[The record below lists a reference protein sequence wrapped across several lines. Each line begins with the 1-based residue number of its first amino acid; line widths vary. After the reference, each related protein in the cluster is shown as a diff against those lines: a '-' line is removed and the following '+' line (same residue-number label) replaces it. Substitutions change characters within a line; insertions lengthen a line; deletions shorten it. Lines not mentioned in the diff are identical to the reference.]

1 VRAAAGEVVPQW
13 AEVEVDEALCAASR
27 GDKAGFEFKS
37 DLVTG
42 RRRWIVSGRDRRRP
56 EPFEGTPSL
65 STLCSPPT
73 IPPHMRRISGP
84 PTIPLPMRVVS
95 APSFTPFLRPRFP
108 AGVSGGP
115 LVALLALLAGAAAL
129 SAIAVGGDGRWPDW
143 WLPRT
148 LVSVAAVGYVL
159 LWAGLVAP
167 VRRFGAAMARMA
179 TEGRVELVVSRA
191 RVAEL
196 DRVALALYRFRG
208 SRLGRRSSRARG
220 VPLAVAPCLAALL
233 VLGWVVAAATATV
246 GGAVSAPAEL
256 VREVGVRA
264 DKRAAELDSAL
275 RGGLTALERAADP
288 PTGGVVTDPGT
299 TAGQI
304 LAAEPLFRSVSVV
317 DRAGRPIA
325 TAGRPLGEPVTT
337 PPPESRVVQANTA
350 GSEPLVR
357 ASTPMR
363 DGTSVLV
370 AEFDPRALNNVI
382 RAGGSTRVVDPQ
394 RATVLDSGGYT
405 AFEPLDDPALEA
417 LAGTVPADVSRAE
430 QLADGRVAAARLVS
444 PPGAPTDLGWVLIEE
459 QDVATAAF
467 ADDGSR
473 RGTLVVIAVSAS
485 VAVGAL
491 AWTMVTVVL
500 PARRLA
506 RHVERLAAGDEV
518 PPLAPQRLD
527 ELGTAV
533 AATNR
538 FVATR
543 TRLDEVVRS

>member
-13 AEVEVDEALCAASR
+13 AEADLDEALCAGSR
-27 GDKAGFEFKS
+27 GDEAGFELKS

-42 RRRWIVSGRDRRRP
+42 GRRWTVSGRDCRRP
-56 EPFEGTPSL
+56 EPFEGTLSL
-65 STLCSPPT
+65 STPCSPPT

-84 PTIPLPMRVVS
+84 PTIPLPMRAVS

-148 LVSVAAVGYVL
+148 LVLVAAVGYVL
-159 LWAGLVAP
+159 VWAGLVAP

-233 VLGWVVAAATATV
+233 VLGWVVVAATATV
-246 GGAVSAPAEL
+246 GGAVPAPAEL

-264 DKRAAELDSAL
+264 DERAAELDSAL
-275 RGGLTALERAADP
+275 RGGLAALQRGADP

-299 TAGQI
+299 TAAQI
-304 LAAEPLFRSVSVV
+304 LAAEPRFRSVSVV
-317 DRAGRPIA
+317 DRAGRSIA
-325 TAGRPLGEPVTT
+325 TAGRPLGEPVTVL
-337 PPPESRVVQANTA
+337 PSESRVVQANTA

-363 DGTSVLV
+363 DGASVLV
-370 AEFDPRALNNVI
+370 AEFDPRALNSVI
-382 RAGGSTRVVDPQ
+382 RAGGSARVVDPQ

-405 AFEPLDDPALEA
+405 AFEPLDDPVLEA
-417 LAGTVPADVSRAE
+417 LAGSVPRAE

-459 QDVATAAF
+459 QDVAIAAL
-467 ADDGSR
+467 AADGSR
-473 RGTLVVIAVSAS
+473 RGTLVVLAVCAS

-491 AWTMVTVVL
+491 AWTMVTVVR

-506 RHVERLAAGDEV
+506 RHVERLAGGDEV

-538 FVATR
+538 FVAAR
-543 TRLDEVVRS
+543 ARLDEGVRS

>member
-1 VRAAAGEVVPQW
+1 VRAAAGEVIPHW
-13 AEVEVDEALCAASR
+13 AEVDLDEALRAASR
-27 GDKAGFEFKS
+27 GDEAGFELKS

-42 RRRWIVSGRDRRRP
+42 RHR
-56 EPFEGTPSL
+56 EPFEGTRSL
-65 STLCSPPT
+65 STPSSPPT
-73 IPPHMRRISGP
+73 IPPQMRRRISGP
-84 PTIPLPMRVVS
+84 PTIPLQMRVVS

-129 SAIAVGGDGRWPDW
+129 SAIAVGGGGWPDW
-143 WLPRT
+143 WLPRA
-148 LVSVAAVGYVL
+148 LVVVAAVGYVL
-159 LWAGLVAP
+159 VWAGLVAP

-179 TEGRVELVVSRA
+179 IEGRVELVVSRA

-208 SRLGRRSSRARG
+208 SRLGRRSSRSRG

-233 VLGWVVAAATATV
+233 VLGWVVVAATATV
-246 GGAVSAPAEL
+246 GGAVPAPAEL

-264 DKRAAELDSAL
+264 DERAAELDSAV
-275 RGGLTALERAADP
+275 RGGLAALQRAADP

-304 LAAEPLFRSVSVV
+304 LAAQPLFRSVSVV

-325 TAGRPLGEPVTT
+325 IAGLPLGEPVTALSS
-337 PPPESRVVQANTA
+337 ESRVVQANTA

-363 DGTSVLV
+363 DGASVLV
-370 AEFDPRALNNVI
+370 AEFDPRALNTVI

-405 AFEPLDDPALEA
+405 AFAPLDDPALEA
-417 LAGTVPADVSRAE
+417 LAGTVPTDSPRAE

-459 QDVATAAF
+459 QDVAIAAF

-473 RGTLVVIAVSAS
+473 RGTIVVIAVSAS

-538 FVATR
+538 FVAAHA
-543 TRLDEVVRS
+543 RLDEEVRS